1 MGCRSHALAQGG
13 DDHGTNGVVVTRTVF
28 AIKVAEGHAFSACRI
43 HEVVFSTHEHAT
55 SIADPSN
62 AVSCT
67 MSLRASISA
76 RNTTS

>member
-1 MGCRSHALAQGG
+1 
-13 DDHGTNGVVVTRTVF
+13 
-28 AIKVAEGHAFSACRI
+28 VAEGHAFSACRI